1 MMTKHGSDPHS
12 DEGLLSDPLLSSAP
26 KLLHEQKENPPW
38 AEQGPATYS
47 NCSSIPSGS
56 STGLVQRSAFY
67 KVADVVSSNPWL
79 PLESIEVLAQV
90 AVPG

>member
-1 MMTKHGSDPHS
+1 MQRSPTIASVGDLVSDPWS
-12 DEGLLSDPLLSSAP
+12 SSAP

-56 STGLVQRSAFY
+56 STGLVQRSAFT
-67 KVADVVSSNPWL
+67 KVADVVNQTKSSAGL
-79 PLESIEVLAQV
+79 DFLTV
-90 AVPG
+90 G